1 MKKLAFN
8 RYTILRPSRSV
19 QWRGGFLAH
28 LAANRI
34 GWNFGRIVP
43 VEEVGTFKPPP
54 FTELTE
60 TVKLSI
66 YNY

>member
-1 MKKLAFN
+1 MKKLAFT

-34 GWNFGRIVP
+34 GWNFGRIVS
-43 VEEVGTFKPPP
+43 VEEIGTFKLHL
-54 FTELTE
+54 FTELIE
-60 TVKLSI
+60 VLL
-66 YNY
+66 

>member
-1 MKKLAFN
+1 MKKLAFNRYTN

-28 LAANRI
+28 LTANRI

-43 VEEVGTFKPPP
+43 VEEVGTFKPHL

-60 TVKLSI
+60 ALL
-66 YNY
+66 

>member
-34 GWNFGRIVP
+34 GWNFGRIVS
-43 VEEVGTFKPPP
+43 VEKIGTFKPHL
-54 FTELTE
+54 FTELPE
-60 TVKLSI
+60 TLL
-66 YNY
+66 